1 MNFYFNPM
9 AFVDNLKY
17 LGIGWLSIFIV
28 IGVIMGIMK
37 YIVYPVSEML
47 SQKASNIFELNII
60 PQTAFDATDRLHCIF
75 IKDSSSA

>member
-28 IGVIMGIMK
+28 IGVIMCIT
-37 YIVYPVSEML
+37 YL
-47 SQKASNIFELNII
+47 LNYTT
-60 PQTAFDATDRLHCIF
+60 QTREKKSDDD
-75 IKDSSSA
+75 K